1 MCDPVSILLG
11 VGSLLGSKRSTP
23 APPPAVPEKTTQP
36 AIATE
41 IVKNTG
47 ADVAIGGS
55 TGGGDSAAVKKL
67 KRDLQRKNALVRPDA
82 AVKTGAAGKTA
93 VNNKAKVGKARQREI
108 EILEEAGLKV
118 GSKGTGIQIL

>member
-11 VGSLLGSKRSTP
+11 VGSLLGSGKSRA
-23 APPPAVPEKTTQP
+23 APPPAVPAKETRPDVT
-36 AIATE
+36 TE
-41 IVKNTG
+41 IVKDTG

-55 TGGGDSAAVKKL
+55 SGGGESAAVKKL
-67 KRDLQRKNALVRPDA
+67 KRNLQRKNALTRPDA
-82 AVKTGAAGKTA
+82 AVKTGAAGKTT

>member
-1 MCDPVSILLG
+1 MCDPATILMAVTTLA
-11 VGSLLGSKRSTP
+11 GSRSSRA
-23 APPPAVPEKTTQP
+23 APPPAVPEKETKP
-36 AIATE
+36 AINAE

-55 TGGGDSAAVKKL
+55 TGGGDTAAVKKL
-67 KRDLQRKNALVRPDA
+67 KRNLQRKDALARPDA
-82 AVKTGAAGKTA
+82 AVKTGAAGKTSTTA
-93 VNNKAKVGKARQREI
+93 KAKVGKARKREL